1 MVNALGYPIS
11 GVAKYAI
18 ENPSS
23 IREIMTVVTDYRL
36 HPEKYPRKLIYL
48 GGGWPQDPPPP
59 AVIEAAREVIG
70 DEKLFNES
78 CRYGTTRGQP
88 ALIDGLVEYER
99 YVFGRSTSSDEIILG
114 LGSTDLI
121 GAVFIATLDP
131 GSEVIVTKPAYLNY
145 IRQLQVEMKLNVK
158 IKAWPTIRD
167 HSFSPSLDELQN
179 LITNDTKLII
189 LTTPGNPDSKVL
201 RDEILNGV
209 IDIAE
214 DRKIWVM
221 IDVAYRAFFFKDVPK
236 YISRQ
241 RREPEIWV
249 CTLSKEFRVPGW
261 RLAYLICCP
270 ELVRAVEVV
279 EQARTLCPNRLVQ
292 EIIAK
297 VLLDKEKLRSVKEY
311 FDVQRRLYAKIGF
324 EAASMLREQIPELVV
339 LEPEAGFY
347 VFFNHEAY
355 ERSSKKVCNELLSKW
370 QVALAPGVDFL
381 MDGWTR
387 LSFAPCVLNPEV
399 LREGIERMKSY
410 FESLRAARGL

>member
-1 MVNALGYPIS
+1 MEYPVS
-11 GVAKYAI
+11 RVAKYAI

-36 HPEKYPRKLIYL
+36 HPEKYPRKLVYL
-48 GGGWPQDPPPP
+48 GGGWPQDSPPP
-59 AVIEAAREVIG
+59 VLIEMVQELIKNKDFLV
-70 DEKLFNES
+70 ET

-88 ALIDGLVEYER
+88 YFIDGLVNYEN
-99 YVFGRSTSSDEIILG
+99 YVFNREISNDELIVG
-114 LGSTDLI
+114 SGSTDLI

-131 GSEVIVTKPAYLNY
+131 ESEVILTKPAYLNY

-158 IKAWPTIRD
+158 IKTWPVIKNYE
-167 HSFSPSLDELQN
+167 FSPSLDKLQE
-179 LITNDTKLII
+179 LITDKTKLII
-189 LTTPGNPDSKVL
+189 LTVPGNPDSRVFS
-201 RDEILNGV
+201 DDILNGV

-214 DRKIWVM
+214 DKKIWVM
-221 IDVAYRAFFFKDVPK
+221 IDVAYRAFFFNEPPK
-236 YISRQ
+236 YMFRE

-261 RLAYLICCP
+261 RLAYLICSP

-292 EIIAK
+292 EVLAK
-297 VLLDKEKLRSVKEY
+297 LLNDEEKLKQVKEY
-311 FDVQRRLYAKIGF
+311 YESQRKLYAKVGLST
-324 EAASMLREQIPELVV
+324 AKMLREEIPKLRI

-355 ERSSKKVCNELLSKW
+355 ERNSKKVCNELLRKW

-381 MDGWTR
+381 MEGWTR

-399 LREGIERMKSY
+399 LEEGIKRMKAY
-410 FESLRAARGL
+410 FEELK